1 MAMWIFMFILALPIP
16 VIMITLGKYMISK
29 GYKQVSDWVGYRTK
43 LSKTNKDTWEFAQKY
58 YGRLLYKPGF
68 ICLIFVL
75 IVMLSLLG
83 KSTDTVAIGG
93 AVAETI
99 PIAYMLIIIIPT
111 ERAIKRTFNQDGSYK
126 IQGDR

>member
-16 VIMITLGKYMISK
+16 IIMIFLGKYMLST
-29 GYKQVSDWVGYRTK
+29 GYKQISDWVGYRTEFAK
-43 LSKTNKDTWEFAQKY
+43 KNMDTWVFAQKY

-83 KSTDTVAIGG
+83 KSDDAVAIGG
-93 AVAETI
+93 AVAEI
-99 PIAYMLIIIIPT
+99 VPVSYMLIVIIPT
-111 ERAIKRTFNQDGSYK
+111 ERALKRTFNKDGSYK
-126 IQGDR
+126 

>member
-16 VIMITLGKYMISK
+16 IIMIFLGKYMLST
-29 GYKQVSDWVGYRTK
+29 GYKQISDWVGYRTGFAK
-43 LSKTNKDTWEFAQKY
+43 KNMDTWAFAQKY

-83 KSTDTVAIGG
+83 KSDDAVAIGG
-93 AVAETI
+93 AVAEI
-99 PIAYMLIIIIPT
+99 LPVGYILIVIIPT
-111 ERAIKRTFNQDGSYK
+111 ERALKRTFNKDGSYK
-126 IQGDR
+126 